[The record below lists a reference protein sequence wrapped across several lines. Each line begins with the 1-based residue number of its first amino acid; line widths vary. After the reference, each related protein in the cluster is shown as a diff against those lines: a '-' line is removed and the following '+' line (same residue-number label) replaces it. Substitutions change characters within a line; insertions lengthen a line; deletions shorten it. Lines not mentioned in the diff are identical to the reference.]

1 MDARRDEAMSIDA
14 ISRDKSQRDQLNGL
28 RDGEM
33 ALSLRIARR
42 DVTGWHDQALSPKHL
57 QSAYAHE

>member
-1 MDARRDEAMSIDA
+1 MSIDA